1 MQPLEAILSPT
12 PGFVKPP
19 CGGIG
24 LFINTLTH
32 ERRIAPCGSWSCS
45 RCAPINAWRLRRRVR
60 AVRFTHFLTLTFD
73 SSLAP
78 GATRAALSLAALAWS
93 RVRKWLRRRGL
104 GRFLRV
110 AELGERGGRLHLHV
124 LVQLGWL
131 DYRALH
137 HELRR
142 AGFGRVA
149 DFKRLRNGRGVTA
162 YVTKYISKCAAG
174 AWPRWARR
182 FQTDVPRLRP
192 HSPRQPG
199 WCFFTNRELAAN
211 PVPAWLSRAAL
222 DCVGVSPP
230 REEARAVADG
240 GSGCAA
246 RLARALAELR
256 RVAGYQAA
264 VDLAQLVLIQR
275 EKLTATLVRPWS
287 LHAERADTS

>member
-19 CGGIG
+19 CGGVG
-24 LFINTLTH
+24 VFLNTLTG
-32 ERRIAPCGSWSCS
+32 ERRIAACGSWSCS
-45 RCAPINAWRLRRRVR
+45 RCAPINAWRLRTRVR
-60 AVRFTHFLTLTFD
+60 EVRFTHFITLTFD

-78 GATRAALSLAALAWS
+78 GATRAALALAALAWS

-104 GRFLRV
+104 KRFLRV

-149 DFKRLRNGRGVTA
+149 DFQKLRNKRGVTA
-162 YVTKYISKCAAG
+162 YVTKYVSKCGRG
-174 AWPRWARR
+174 AWPKWSRR

-192 HSPRQPG
+192 RAPRRPG
-199 WCFFTNRELAAN
+199 WSFFSNRELVAN

-222 DCVGVSPP
+222 DPVGVSPP
-230 REEARAVADG
+230 RSEAGAVADSG
-240 GSGCAA
+240 DGCAA
-246 RLARALAELR
+246 RLARAVSWLRWFGAER
-256 RVAGYQAA
+256 GEA
-264 VDLAQLVLIQR
+264 LVLIQR
-275 EKLTATLVRPWS
+275 EKLTATNVQPWS
-287 LHAERADTS
+287 LHAERGDTS